1 MSSDHT
7 HHDLPPAAETRTRVD
22 KAAAGAE
29 TPLEPDLS
37 SEAPLGDS
45 AAEAVETVVRRE
57 STLELMATMFNLGQL
72 SQTPQDIPQLALAGR
87 SNVGKS
93 SLINALA
100 RRRQLAKV
108 SSTPGKTRSVN
119 LFRVNPEGF
128 YLTDLPGYG
137 YAKRGKEERRLW
149 GALIESYLTH
159 TPQLKAVVI
168 LLDCRLPV
176 QDIDRRM
183 VEFANVNGLT
193 LMPVLT
199 KADKCNQ
206 RERAARQREW
216 AMHLRGEMAL
226 PVSAHTGLG
235 LSALWDQL
243 RQAAEATSE

>member
-7 HHDLPPAAETRTRVD
+7 FHESLPESTEMIANTPCALPDMATSKVAPEEETPDAFEAAAESPT
-22 KAAAGAE
+22 E
-29 TPLEPDLS
+29 N
-37 SEAPLGDS
+37 AP
-45 AAEAVETVVRRE
+45 RRE
-57 STLELMATMFNLGQL
+57 STLELMATMFNLQQL
-72 SQTPQDIPQLALAGR
+72 TQTPQDIAQLALAGR

-93 SLINALA
+93 SLLNALA

-128 YLTDLPGYG
+128 YITDLPGYG

-149 GALIESYLTH
+149 GTLIETYLTK

-176 QDIDRRM
+176 QEIDRRM
-183 VEFANVNGLT
+183 VDFAKANGLT
-193 LMPVLT
+193 LLPVLT

-216 AMHLRGEMAL
+216 AMHLRGDMAL

-235 LSALWDQL
+235 ISTLWDKL
-243 RQAAEATSE
+243 REAVLV